1 MIKKLSQK
9 GFTLIELLVVVAI
22 ISLLSSVVLGALND
36 ARAKAR
42 DRALLQT
49 VVQIQNA
56 LELYRDK
63 YGEYPDASSAV
74 THSNYYSIISSTG
87 VWRPAAYASS
97 PNRLI
102 DKIQEFLPSIEP
114 PKTGFIK
121 YYNHITSGVN
131 RSSWCSDQ
139 GAPNAGGLPGNL
151 PPYTLSVTFEQ
162 TSFAQNF
169 PKFIFLGTQAS
180 SESCFSLK

>member
-1 MIKKLSQK
+1 MIKNKAQK

-42 DRALLQT
+42 DRVLLQT

-63 YGEYPDASSAV
+63 YGEYPDASVAN
-74 THSNYYSIISSTG
+74 THSNYYSIISSAGIWT
-87 VWRPAAYASS
+87 PTAFESS

-102 DKIQEFLPSIEP
+102 DKIQEFLPSIQA

-121 YYNHITSGVN
+121 YYNHITGGVN
-131 RSSWCSDQ
+131 RSAWCSDQ
-139 GAPNAGGLPGNL
+139 GLPNAGGLPGNA
-151 PPYTLSVTFEQ
+151 PPLYT
-162 TSFAQNF
+162 
-169 PKFIFLGTQAS
+169 I
-180 SESCFSLK
+180 CHI